1 MKDQKKSPGNGA
13 FLLHALILKEKNMCD
28 SKTDISGMQQS
39 FREKEEHAPALVFIC
54 HMDTVVVGDG

>member
-1 MKDQKKSPGNGA
+1 
-13 FLLHALILKEKNMCD
+13 MCD

>member
-13 FLLHALILKEKNMCD
+13 FLLHAVILKREEHVLSKNRHIRD
-28 SKTDISGMQQS
+28 AAELSG
-39 FREKEEHAPALVFIC
+39 KEEHAPALVFIC